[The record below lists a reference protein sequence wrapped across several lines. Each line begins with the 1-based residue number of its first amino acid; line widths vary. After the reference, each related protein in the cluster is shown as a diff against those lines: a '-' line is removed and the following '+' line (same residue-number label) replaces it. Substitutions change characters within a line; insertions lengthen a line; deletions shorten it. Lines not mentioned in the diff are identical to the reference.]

1 MSDESLHTTVKEPTG
16 EELLL
21 KCIRKAKEGKTDA
34 EIEAKVEKIIEDVKN
49 LPRSPYYWDHND
61 GWKEDVF
68 IARVARDIA
77 QNRERLNIITHSSI
91 LDRGRE

>member
-1 MSDESLHTTVKEPTG
+1 MRDDKEPTG

-21 KCIRKAKEGKTDA
+21 KCIRKAKGGKTDA
-34 EIEAKVEKIIEDVKN
+34 EIAAKVEKIFEDVKN

-61 GWKEDVF
+61 GWKEDAF
-68 IARVARDIA
+68 IAKVARDIA
-77 QNRERLNIITHSSI
+77 QNRERLTIITHSSM